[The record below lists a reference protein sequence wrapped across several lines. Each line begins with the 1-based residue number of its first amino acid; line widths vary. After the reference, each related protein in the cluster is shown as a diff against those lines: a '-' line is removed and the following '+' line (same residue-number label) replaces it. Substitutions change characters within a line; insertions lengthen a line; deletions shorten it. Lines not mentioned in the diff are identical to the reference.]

1 MKRVLA
7 VLCCSACVVGPKLV
21 SAPMLSSVPIAHADI
36 DAGAVDEDDAA
47 PEESPVKLDGSWT
60 GHAWQTGN
68 SSFPLTVTFE
78 AHGADVVARVHY
90 PDQHCRAEWRLRRG
104 EHQQW
109 VGEENVLV
117 DPFTRCPRRGHVI
130 VTPSEDGTLHW
141 NWTAPGRSASAN
153 LEREQP

>member
-1 MKRVLA
+1 MRRAAA
-7 VLCCSACVVGPKLV
+7 VVFCSACVVGPKLV
-21 SAPMLSSVPIAHADI
+21 SAPMLSSVPVAEVTI
-36 DAGAVDEDDAA
+36 DASAGDDAEA
-47 PEESPVKLDGSWT
+47 PPEETPARLEGSWT

-68 SSFPLTVTFE
+68 SSFTLNVTFE
-78 AHGADVVARVHY
+78 SRGADVVAQVHY
-90 PDQHCRAEWRLRRG
+90 PEQHCRAEWRLRRG

-130 VTPSEDGTLHW
+130 VTPAEDGTLHW
-141 NWTAPGRSASAN
+141 NWTAPGRSATAN